1 MSYKSHIHT
10 YYFIYP
16 SLVLVQPRKTR
27 PSLTERLLM
36 GRKELNQTNKQ
47 KYLLLGEEQ
56 PQCVGCDA
64 PFTIRY
70 FLLECDDCSQI
81 IHKYYQVHNMK
92 QLFQDISV
100 DNSMMFLK
108 KIKLFNKI

>member
-1 MSYKSHIHT
+1 MSARIRLCHT
-10 YYFIYP
+10 RVAH
-16 SLVLVQPRKTR
+16 S
-27 PSLTERLLM
+27 
-36 GRKELNQTNKQ
+36 
-47 KYLLLGEEQ
+47 YLLLGEEQ

-64 PFTIRY
+64 PFTIHY
-70 FLLECDDCSQI
+70 FLLECDDFSQI

-108 KIKLFNKI
+108 EINIFNKIYEGHLESS